1 MAPEKITTISP
12 SDNKP
17 IITRTGVSKEESIE
31 ITQNAVDAFRS
42 YKTTKLVERQA
53 IVRKALRIM
62 ESRTKQL
69 SLELTQ
75 QMGRPIASAGVEIR
89 TAIARAEYMLKVSD
103 EAMAESSGEP
113 EDGFK
118 RYIKKVPI
126 GPVLIIFPWNVS
138 CNLLLDPLFLIRDED
153 AYKFS

>member
-17 IITRTGVSKEESIE
+17 IVTRTGVSKEESIK
-31 ITQNAVDAFRS
+31 ITQNAVHAFQS
-42 YKTTKLVERQA
+42 YKTTKLVERQD

-75 QMGRPIASAGVEIR
+75 QMGRPIAYAGVEIR

-138 CNLLLDPLFLIRDED
+138 SILLLDPL
-153 AYKFS
+153 